1 MIVVLLGPPGVG
13 KGTQGILI
21 SEYLH
26 VPLISTGDLL
36 RNEVREQTD
45 LGKTAKAFMD
55 RGELVSDDLI
65 IDMIKKR
72 IKREDYAGGF
82 ILDGFPRTLSQAESL
97 ENMFSQNNLQL
108 DVVFLFD
115 VSKEEI
121 VKRLTGRRVCDKC
134 GTVYHV
140 SYNQP
145 LREGICDKC
154 GGSLIKRDDDNEETV
169 RRRIEV
175 YRNSTAPLINFY
187 KKQDKLY
194 TIDGAG
200 KVDRIFKKVKDILKR
215 FNGHN

>member
-1 MIVVLLGPPGVG
+1 MVVVLLGSPGVG

-55 RGELVSDDLI
+55 KGELVSDDLI
-65 IDMIKKR
+65 IEMIKKK
-72 IKREDYAGGF
+72 IKREDCAGGF

-97 ENMFSQNNLQL
+97 ENMFSQDNLQL
-108 DVVFLFD
+108 DAVFLFD
-115 VSKEEI
+115 VSEEEI
-121 VKRLTGRRVCDKC
+121 VKRLTGRRVCEKC

-140 SYNQP
+140 SYNPP

-154 GGSLIKRDDDNEETV
+154 EGSLIRRDDDNEETV

-187 KKQDKLY
+187 KKQDKLH
-194 TIDGAG
+194 TIDGTG
-200 KVDRIFKKVKDILKR
+200 KVERIFKKVKDILEGL
-215 FNGHN
+215 NGHN